1 MQGQLFRH
9 RTLLGKDARGCASSQ
24 KQRSRS
30 CLRHSTNNV
39 MLAHYSSSQIIRN
52 SFHQRRDLVCEAN
65 GREGEFEGTHRK
77 LHKGHTWWNNAA
89 IFATMVGAF
98 AISSC
103 APAHASRVEND
114 SSPRLGESLK
124 APWMDISEASGSSGN
139 KQKQMTRAMS
149 PEEIDAETRAAVAR
163 SSDERLLKQMKR
175 ANHKSKGGKLV
186 RDPFRSRVMDPNS
199 IPSNKE
205 IEKMALQS
213 AWRLDKL
220 KDMTYTQFWN
230 LVSEGHIESIRYTAD
245 RRSVLVKTRASAP
258 GGARVE
264 KVGLPYDPELFD
276 HLVQHG

>member
-1 MQGQLFRH
+1 MQGHLFRH
-9 RTLLGKDARGCASSQ
+9 RTLLGKDARGCAFSQMQRNGSS
-24 KQRSRS
+24 
-30 CLRHSTNNV
+30 LRPSTNNV
-39 MLAHYSSSQIIRN
+39 MLGHHSSSKIIRI
-52 SFHQRRDLVCEAN
+52 SFHQRRNLICQAN
-65 GREGEFEGTHRK
+65 GREVEIEGTHRK
-77 LHKGHTWWNNAA
+77 LHKGHTWWHNAA
-89 IFATMVGAF
+89 IFAAMMGGF

-103 APAHASRVEND
+103 APAHATRVEND
-114 SSPRLGESLK
+114 ASSRLGESLRT
-124 APWMDISEASGSSGN
+124 PWMDISEASGSSEK
-139 KQKQMTRAMS
+139 KQKQTTRAMS

-230 LVSEGHIESIRYTAD
+230 LVSEGHVESVRYTAD